1 MKFVE
6 IVLPEKI
13 RIFINFVIKFCN
25 ILVYQLKQ
33 INNRKV
39 ENRKI
44 IILKCNNKFNL
55 IMAFKVESTTSLYGM
70 QFKQYYLMFLICI
83 KSLCTNDFMLV
94 TLNHLAFLKSHY
106 RWRQTNSQL
115 FLFNLPKNNVK
126 IMCKPFLAQTT
137 KKIRNQAVNI

>member
-70 QFKQYYLMFLICI
+70 
-83 KSLCTNDFMLV
+83 
-94 TLNHLAFLKSHY
+94 
-106 RWRQTNSQL
+106 
-115 FLFNLPKNNVK
+115 
-126 IMCKPFLAQTT
+126 
-137 KKIRNQAVNI
+137 